1 MTFFSWYDDV
11 CLNSHVAQCLGLD
24 MIRSYCLLSVFV
36 LSFAADAEHAAQSP
50 GHENLTDD

>member
-1 MTFFSWYDDV
+1 
-11 CLNSHVAQCLGLD
+11 